1 MKGVDMDSK
10 WSISITK
17 EANKIIIKYD
27 TDIGGGV
34 ETILSNK
41 SSIENY
47 KFLSEKLNNIL
58 GFLVV
63 NEEMADNENE
73 TLVITAQN
81 NNTNELVLV
90 EVDEPYEP
98 GDLI

>member
-1 MKGVDMDSK
+1 MDSK

-17 EANKIIIKYD
+17 EENKIIIKYD

-47 KFLSEKLNNIL
+47 KFLSEKLNSIL

-81 NNTNELVLV
+81 NNTKELVLV